1 MATRPQEIPLTV
13 IGGYLGAGKT
23 TLLNHLLRHSQGR
36 RYAVL
41 VNDFGSLN
49 IDAALIEADGVLRL
63 ENGCVCCSLSNGLAN
78 ALHLVSQREMSPEHV
93 LIEASGVSDPQ
104 RIACY
109 GHVAPFLPDGVVVV
123 ADAETVREKCQDQF
137 VGDSVQRQLKSADL
151 VVLNKIDL
159 VIEPERATLR
169 AWLESVAPQA
179 RLVEARFG
187 DIPADVIAG
196 LAPRPVLPS
205 AEPGSHPEYESWSF
219 ASVSPLC
226 EQALRA
232 CLEGWPDAV
241 LRAKGV
247 LYLAEEPT
255 RRYVFQRMGRR
266 WTLTPH
272 RAWLP
277 QEKPATE
284 LVLIA
289 LAGQCE
295 GGQLVKELESRC
307 TRQEEIIR
315 ER

>member
-1 MATRPQEIPLTV
+1 MSSRAQEIPLTV

-23 TLLNHLLRHSQGR
+23 TLLNHLLRHSRGR

-78 ALHLVSQREMSPEHV
+78 ALHLVSERDPPPEHV

-123 ADAETVREKCQDQF
+123 ADAETVREKSQDPF
-137 VGDSVQRQLKSADL
+137 VGDSVQRQLKCADL
-151 VVLNKIDL
+151 LVLNKLDL
-159 VIEPERATLR
+159 VAESERAALR
-169 AWLESVAPQA
+169 AWLASLAPQA
-179 RLVEARFG
+179 RLVETRFG
-187 DIPADVIAG
+187 DLPADLLGG
-196 LAPRPVLPS
+196 LAAS
-205 AEPGSHPEYESWSF
+205 PGAFSSESESHPEYESWSF
-219 ASVSPLC
+219 ATESPLS
-226 EQALRA
+226 ERSLRL

-277 QEKPATE
+277 QERPSSE

-289 LAGQCE
+289 LAGQCD
-295 GGQLVKELESRC
+295 GGRLVQELQVQC
-307 TRQEEIIR
+307 TGREEPIH

>member
-1 MATRPQEIPLTV
+1 MSTRVQEIPLTV

-78 ALHLVSQREMSPEHV
+78 ALHLVSEREPAPEHV

-109 GHVAPFLPDGVVVV
+109 GHVAPFLPDGVVVL
-123 ADAETVREKCQDQF
+123 ADAETVREKCQDPF
-137 VGDSVQRQLKSADL
+137 VGDAVQRQLKSADL
-151 VVLNKIDL
+151 LVLNKLDL
-159 VIEPERATLR
+159 VAEPERDALR
-169 AWLESVAPQA
+169 AWLESLAPRA

-187 DIPADVIAG
+187 DIPADLLAG
-196 LAPRPVLPS
+196 LSSS
-205 AEPGSHPEYESWSF
+205 ASALSAGSESHPEYESWSF
-219 ASVSPLC
+219 ATETPLP

-232 CLEGWPDAV
+232 CLEGWPDSV
-241 LRAKGV
+241 LRAKGI

-272 RAWLP
+272 RAWAP
-277 QEKPATE
+277 QERPSSA

-289 LAGQCE
+289 LAGQCD
-295 GGQLVKELESRC
+295 GRGLVEELETRCSRT
-307 TRQEEIIR
+307 TRV
-315 ER
+315 